1 MLRNQPSIPAI
12 STPITPITPP
22 PIPPMIPFPFPAH
35 PFHSPPIHARTR
47 APQNQQQTRNP
58 SIPQPRSRQDARTNE
73 QVFRAEKNHDG
84 VHDVRVSGRCW
95 RGEAERWACGA
106 RIEGVGCA
114 EAEEDCTEKGGED
127 TEKFWW
133 GAGGGHGGCG
143 VGLG

>member
-1 MLRNQPSIPAI
+1 
-12 STPITPITPP
+12 
-22 PIPPMIPFPFPAH
+22 MIPFPFPAH

-58 SIPQPRSRQDARTNE
+58 PQPRSRQDARTNE

-127 TEKFWW
+127 TE
-133 GAGGGHGGCG
+133 
-143 VGLG
+143 